1 VHREITQWIP
11 EHSVSAT
18 DSMSRIV
25 TQLAGAPLQAGKT
38 VWRLGR
44 DAERRTRDLLTLV
57 SERALLAA
65 LDATVDM
72 ITDERVIDR
81 VIERTEAAGIA
92 QRVADRLLEDGIVEQ
107 IAERAFSG
115 PELERMLAVAFESA
129 LPEEVIA
136 QLLASEAVWILVDEI
151 ARSPSVTE
159 AITQQST
166 GFLDQVAGKARDRSR
181 EADTTVQRLAQRLS
195 RRRRHGSDTEHNGE
209 ADVNKP
215 LSSGSTE

>member
-1 VHREITQWIP
+1 MSAAD
-11 EHSVSAT
+11 SVSQLA
-18 DSMSRIV
+18 
-25 TQLAGAPLQAGKT
+25 TQLASFPLQVGRSA
-38 VWRLGR
+38 WRLGS
-44 DAERRTRDLLTLV
+44 DVERRTRDVLVLV

-65 LDATVDM
+65 LDAMVVR

-81 VIERTEAAGIA
+81 VIERIEATGIA
-92 QRVADRLLEDGIVEQ
+92 QRVADRILEDGIAEQ

-136 QLLASEAVWILVDEI
+136 QLLASEAMWILVDEI
-151 ARSPSVTE
+151 ARSPAVTE

-166 GFLDQVAGKARDRSR
+166 GFLDQVVGKARDRSR
-181 EADTTVQRLAQRLS
+181 EADATVQRLAERLS
-195 RRRRHGSDTEHNGE
+195 RRRRHGDEAPHKGE

-215 LSSGSTE
+215 LSSGSTQ